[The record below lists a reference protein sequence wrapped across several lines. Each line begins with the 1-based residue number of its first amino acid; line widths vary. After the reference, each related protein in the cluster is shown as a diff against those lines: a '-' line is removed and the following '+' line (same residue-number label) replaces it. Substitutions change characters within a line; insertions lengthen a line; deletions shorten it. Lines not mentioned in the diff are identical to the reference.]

1 MTAVFGRIASLRT
14 AAVALMLALSLIA
27 GNIQPVSAA
36 ETAGQRSTRNII
48 LGALAATGIII
59 YSNYQRHAAYA
70 RSVVG
75 YTRDGGVVYGDGR
88 IVYPNGQTI
97 YTSNNGQSVCTFDG
111 EGQQC
116 NPYNMRGYYP
126 QGYYSRHSQ
135 GDREG
140 NNDDENDD
148 GDGGGD

>member
-1 MTAVFGRIASLRT
+1 MTTVFGRISSLRS

-27 GNIQPVSAA
+27 GNIQPVAA
-36 ETAGQRSTRNII
+36 RETTGQRSTRNII

-111 EGQQC
+111 EGQRC
-116 NPYNMRGYYP
+116 NPYDMRGYYP
-126 QGYYSRHSQ
+126 QGHFSRNSQ
-135 GDREG
+135 GDQG
-140 NNDDENDD
+140 NNEDENDD
-148 GDGGGD
+148 DDGGGD

>member
-1 MTAVFGRIASLRT
+1 MTTVFRRIASLRS

-27 GNIQPVSAA
+27 GNIHPVSAR

-48 LGALAATGIII
+48 LGALAVTGIVL
-59 YSNYQRHAAYA
+59 YTNYQRHAAYA

-75 YTRDGGVVYGDGR
+75 YTRDGGTVYGDGR

-97 YTSNNGQSVCTFDG
+97 YTSNNGQSVFTFDG

-116 NPYNMRGYYP
+116 QPGSVQGYYP
-126 QGYYSRHSQ
+126 A
-135 GDREG
+135 
-140 NNDDENDD
+140 
-148 GDGGGD
+148 